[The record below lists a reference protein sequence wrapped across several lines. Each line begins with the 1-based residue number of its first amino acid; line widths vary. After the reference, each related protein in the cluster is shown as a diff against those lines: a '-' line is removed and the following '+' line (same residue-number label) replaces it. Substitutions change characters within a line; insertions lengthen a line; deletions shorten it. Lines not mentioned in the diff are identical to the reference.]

1 MRINRILGVAFLLS
15 IPFFAS
21 YIVLNR
27 SAIEYLYQYRYLSV
41 CLAFVAATL
50 LLLIAH
56 VIRAYKTKQLIDG
69 IKETSLRTHTRA
81 LFIGYLFNALLPF
94 RLGEFIRAIVL
105 GKGLKMSATFMFGLV
120 ILDRAVDV
128 LLLALFGFLMIFT
141 TDVFNAPNVHNIILT
156 ASSALLFLACI
167 LLSLLYIIRLQPVW
181 LLRFVHWFTALFNEG
196 LRDSLRFKI
205 WSLMYGLERV
215 VSIKSMVRY
224 LIVSVIM
231 WSVYL
236 AAIVPITLVFLHGLG
251 IGSIAGISLVNYMGI
266 LAPTGPSHIG
276 SYQSFVL
283 PFINASSEPVRL
295 QSVLIFAWV
304 LQVLPALL
312 VGLLFVKRT
321 RETMSRPVQS
331 HGNVI
336 SDKLLRDSDM
346 SKDLD
351 TFLEAF
357 FTNNSLSRI
366 MHRMEVNEGSK
377 LIHYFKGG
385 SNAVTALVH
394 ENGKFLVRKITP
406 IQYKYKLRSQ
416 YDWLKDKSSLDK
428 VVNVLSDESTS
439 SYYKIDLEYNK
450 DFIPL
455 FDFIHSMPI
464 NKSKLIIKNVFEYL
478 FKNIYE
484 PGKEKTRP
492 KDLKLYINNRCL
504 SKIKQAAEV
513 NDEIR
518 SLLEYKELVI
528 NGTTYKNIP
537 VILEEIKNNQSLYK
551 TLATYRK
558 CSIHGD
564 TTIDNIL
571 ARKKDSDFL
580 LIDPTDNENEI
591 SGPVFDFG
599 RMAQSLNYGYEFL
612 CQNEQSV
619 SVINNRVDFEYSIS
633 SNYANLS
640 KYVDGLQKK
649 LLTPSEQQ
657 SVLFHTGVLYSRML
671 THRVVINPKTAAKF
685 YAISVIAFNDF
696 MRASQ

>member
-1 MRINRILGVAFLLS
+1 MKINRILGIAFLLS

-21 YIVLNR
+21 YIVINR
-27 SAIEYLYQYRYLSV
+27 SALVYLYQYKYLTV
-41 CLAFVAATL
+41 CIAFISATVLLMVAH
-50 LLLIAH
+50 I
-56 VIRAYKTKQLIDG
+56 IRAYKTKALIDG
-69 IKETSLRTHTRA
+69 IKETSLKTNTRA

-94 RLGEFIRAIVL
+94 RLGEFIRALVL
-105 GKGLKMSATFMFGLV
+105 GKGLKMSSTFMFGLV

-128 LLLALFGFLMIFT
+128 LLLALFGFFMIFT
-141 TDVFNAPNVHNIILT
+141 TDVFNAPDVHRIILT
-156 ASSALLFLACI
+156 ASSALLLLACI
-167 LLSLLYIIRLQPVW
+167 LLSILYIIRLQPEW
-181 LLRFVHWFTALFNEG
+181 LLRLVHWVTALFNNR
-196 LRDSLRFKI
+196 LRDSLRFKV

-215 VSIKSMVRY
+215 LNIKSMIRY
-224 LIVSVIM
+224 VVISGLM

-236 AAIVPITLVFLHGLG
+236 IAIVPITLVFLHGLG
-251 IGSIAGISLVNYMGI
+251 IGSIAGISLVNYLGI
-266 LAPTGPSHIG
+266 LAPAGPSHIG
-276 SYQSFVL
+276 SYQEFVL
-283 PFINASSEPVRL
+283 PFIKESSEPIKL

-304 LQVLPALL
+304 LQVIPALI

-321 RETMSRPVQS
+321 RETMSRPVPS
-331 HGNVI
+331 HGNII

-346 SKDLD
+346 SKELD

-394 ENGKFLVRKITP
+394 ENGNFIVRKITP
-406 IQYKYKLRSQ
+406 IQYKYKLESQ
-416 YDWLKDKSSLDK
+416 YNWLKDKSSLNK

-450 DFIPL
+450 DYTPL

-464 NKSKLIIKNVFEYL
+464 NKSKLILRNVFEYL
-478 FKNIYE
+478 FKNIYKPE
-484 PGKEKTRP
+484 KEKTRP
-492 KDLKLYINNRCL
+492 KDLKLYLNNRCL

-518 SLLEYKELVI
+518 SLLGYKELII

-537 VILEEIKNNQSLYK
+537 VILEEIKKNKVLYS

-571 ARKKDSDFL
+571 ARKKDSNFL

-591 SGPVFDFG
+591 SGPVFDFA

-612 CQNEQSV
+612 CQNEQPV
-619 SVINNRVDFEYSIS
+619 SVINNRIDFEYSIS
-633 SNYANLS
+633 SNYADLN
-640 KYVDGLQKK
+640 KYIVTLRKK
-649 LLTPSEQQ
+649 LLTPSEQK

-696 MRASQ
+696 MKASQ